1 MKLNKIFLLALIIL
15 FSGCT
20 IVNINTNNYLKNV
33 DNIIKRKS
41 NKVTGNAIGYQY
53 DLPNGVSKIETN
65 DFNLKLKSGD
75 STYYLYVDMVSY
87 YYKVKNTYKV
97 DEDAFLSSKLSN
109 NKKTGYVEVNK
120 EKDKYFVEMMYNYAK
135 MESYV
140 DEDHLKETLNNMA
153 YILSSIKYNDDIVV
167 TLIGDEKYNLSSD
180 ENYSIFKTK
189 KVNSTNFLKYDKD
202 YNTYSGEQAAE
213 DLIEKKEIEHEDN

>member
-1 MKLNKIFLLALIIL
+1 MKKLFLILALIIL
-15 FSGCT
+15 FTGCDVKKIT
-20 IVNINTNNYLKNV
+20 DKDINDVINNTLN
-33 DNIIKRKS
+33 
-41 NKVTGNAIGYQY
+41 NKVKGSNNNFKGFKYYIPRGFVLENKKGNNFV
-53 DLPNGVSKIETN
+53 LLSNGER
-65 DFNLKLKSGD
+65 
-75 STYYLYVDMVSY
+75 YYLYVDMVSY

-97 DEDAFLSSKLSN
+97 DEDAFLSSKLTN
-109 NKKTGYVEVNK
+109 NKKSGYVEVNK

-135 MESYV
+135 IESYV
-140 DEDHLKETLNNMA
+140 EEDDLKETLNNMA

-202 YNTYSGEQAAE
+202 YNTYNGEKAAE

>member
-20 IVNINTNNYLKNV
+20 VVNINTNNYLKNV
-33 DNIIKRKS
+33 NNIIKRKS

-65 DFNLKLKSGD
+65 DFNLKLKSRN

-97 DEDAFLSSKLSN
+97 
-109 NKKTGYVEVNK
+109 
-120 EKDKYFVEMMYNYAK
+120 
-135 MESYV
+135 
-140 DEDHLKETLNNMA
+140 
-153 YILSSIKYNDDIVV
+153 
-167 TLIGDEKYNLSSD
+167 
-180 ENYSIFKTK
+180 
-189 KVNSTNFLKYDKD
+189 
-202 YNTYSGEQAAE
+202 
-213 DLIEKKEIEHEDN
+213 